1 MPSTVSTP
9 AARAR
14 LLTGTYG
21 WEAKHA
27 RRVLAVDTAGANLL
41 VDATTGSQGMDGVA
55 EHLQSAFDA
64 LCAAGTL
71 CGERLRG
78 VRLDITDAKI
88 HAEAAQRRANQVVPA
103 SAPRGLGRHP
113 RRVADPPRALPHRHA
128 DGAAHARLG
137 DAYDELSLRR
147 AVDSGHEPA
156 PVSGGRAAAEAPQVL
171 MGAIPLAEAAELAE
185 ALRGRLHG
193 AARGLALAPSHFAPC
208 EGDVW
213 KSDGGLAGRAPSPP
227 SAAAAS
233 STARRSRRKR
243 SPIAS
248 ERDEEKWGPA
258 GLETVMAH

>member
-1 MPSTVSTP
+1 MLADRQTEPAITPSM
-9 AARAR
+9 RAR
-14 LLTGTYG
+14 VGERSSDETATTFG

-41 VDATTGSQGMDGVA
+41 VDATTGVQGMDGVA

-64 LCAAGTL
+64 LCAAGPL

-103 SAPRGLGRHP
+103 AR
-113 RRVADPPRALPHRHA
+113 RALSA
-128 DGAAHARLG
+128 AILGASPILLEPYHTVTLMAPLARLG

-147 AVDSGHEPA
+147 AVDLGHEPA

-171 MGAIPLAEAAELAE
+171 MGAIPLAEAAGLAE

-213 KSDGGLAGRAPSPP
+213 KSDGGLAGSAVAAIRRRRQLDGPP
-227 SAAAAS
+227 
-233 STARRSRRKR
+233 K
-243 SPIAS
+243 
-248 ERDEEKWGPA
+248 PA
-258 GLETVMAH
+258 EAVADRL